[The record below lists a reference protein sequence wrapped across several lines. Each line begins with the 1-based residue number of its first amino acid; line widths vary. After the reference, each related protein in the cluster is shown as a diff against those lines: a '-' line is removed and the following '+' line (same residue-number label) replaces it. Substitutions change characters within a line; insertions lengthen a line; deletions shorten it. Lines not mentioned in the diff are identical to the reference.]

1 MTTTP
6 LRRPAV
12 SAGRLVR
19 ARLRSRVGLAAS
31 IAAAI
36 AVAIGLLCALPA
48 AAAMASAASIRAAIP
63 DPGTAEGWLQVHT
76 RPGTDAAAQD
86 DAGRAVIA
94 DLLEDDVRIE
104 TVRVGE
110 PGSDFERVAWR
121 LTPTPA
127 ALDADGVERLARG
140 LARVPEAI
148 RESDAAEG
156 GIVVSG
162 GLADA
167 VDGVAVGAIA
177 AAAITPVPIVILA
190 VLAWFAV
197 LQLARLLGA
206 ARGRETRVLV
216 ARGLSAGQDTALA
229 GIEAAVIVTA
239 GTVAGVAGAV
249 AAVATAWGAA
259 GIGALTRT
267 WPLVVLAV
275 VVLGATLLVS
285 QLRGAKTAAGADSVA
300 GRIARAASPGVAVLL
315 VLVGVVLVLQA
326 SQIAAGAR
334 APWSVAV
341 TVLAPTVGIAAVA
354 VLAVILFAPLSALVA
369 QAAARGAGATP
380 SYPARQVARRLRSF
394 SVAVALVSIVSAG
407 AVLAGAY
414 GATWSAA
421 SADSQQVTAGA
432 ALRAAVDPVS
442 PGAVAT
448 AGDTSGVTAVAP
460 ALSAAV
466 VAGGVAGTL
475 VALPPDSMPDVLFEV
490 PGVMD
495 PVTLAAEIAAPRL
508 AVEMPDDA
516 TGLRFEARVSTSEPA
531 AAEAM
536 QVRVWLDDAAGV
548 PVTVPLDVSVDEADG
563 AFALTAAAEL
573 PRGEAPWR
581 IVALEVGQGRG
592 WPGAELLVT
601 GMRMLSTGDDE
612 SELVTPVP
620 HTRLHSAAPGGT
632 AVRSAMVWTAGGETP
647 PRIPAVVTDVFA
659 EGLGLGV
666 GDDVDVRIDGG
677 GRTIAATVA
686 SIVAALPGAGA
697 GAGVLVSLDAAI
709 DAASATSVPD
719 GSADAEVVTPPL
731 ANEVWAA
738 GDESAA
744 AALSGALDAPVATV
758 GSPAS
763 AVAGEVVTLWDAAAV
778 GGALLAGV
786 ALVALL
792 AALTAQR
799 AGEVLVLRALGV
811 PPTAQA
817 RMRGIEVVVVVVL
830 GVVLGAAGGASLAA
844 LLVPRMAERAVPDV
858 QLPPTLSFSPWP
870 VVIALAVVGVALAV
884 AVLGSWLAV
893 RRQGSSTRIEEAAP

>member
-19 ARLRSRVGLAAS
+19 SRLRSRVGLAAS

-36 AVAIGLLCALPA
+36 AVAIGLLCGLPA
-48 AAAMASAASIRAAIP
+48 AAAMASAASIRSAIP
-63 DPGTAEGWLQVHT
+63 DAQRPAGWLQVHT
-76 RPGTDAAAQD
+76 RPATDAAAQD
-86 DAGRAVIA
+86 DAARTVIA
-94 DLLEDDVRIE
+94 GLLADDVRIE

-121 LTPTPA
+121 LTPAPE
-127 ALDADGVERLARG
+127 ALNADGVERLARG

-148 RESDAAEG
+148 RESDAAQG
-156 GIVVSG
+156 GIVASG

-167 VDGVAVGAIA
+167 VEDVSVGAIA

-206 ARGRETRVLV
+206 SRGRETRVLV
-216 ARGLSAGQDTALA
+216 ARGLSARQDAALA
-229 GIEAAVIVTA
+229 AIETVAIMTA
-239 GTVAGVAGAV
+239 GTLAGVAGAV
-249 AAVATAWGAA
+249 GAVAAAWGPA

-267 WPLVVLAV
+267 WPLVVVAATVLA
-275 VVLGATLLVS
+275 ATLLVS
-285 QLRGAKTAAGADSVA
+285 QLRGAKVAAGADSVA

-315 VLVGVVLVLQA
+315 VLVGAVLVWQA
-326 SQIAAGAR
+326 AQLAAGAR
-334 APWSVAV
+334 DPWSVAV
-341 TVLAPTVGIAAVA
+341 TVLAPTVGIAGVA

-369 QAAARGAGATP
+369 RAAARGAAVTP
-380 SYPARQVARRLRSF
+380 AYPARQVARRLRSF
-394 SVAVALVSIVSAG
+394 SVAVALVSIVVAG

-414 GATWSAA
+414 GATWTAA
-421 SADSQQVTAGA
+421 SAQSQQVTAGA
-432 ALRAAVDPVS
+432 ALRAALDPVS
-442 PGAVAT
+442 PDDVAPAADT
-448 AGDTSGVTAVAP
+448 AGVTAAAP

-475 VALPPDSMPDVLFEV
+475 VALPPDSMPDVLFPV

-495 PVTLAAEIAAPRL
+495 PVTLAADIAAPRL
-508 AVEMPDDA
+508 AVEVPGDA
-516 TGLRFEARVSTSEPA
+516 TGLRFDARVSTPEPA

-536 QVRVWLDDAAGV
+536 EVRVWLDDAAGV
-548 PVTVPLDVSVDEADG
+548 PVAVPLDVSATEADG
-563 AFALTAAAEL
+563 SLAVTAGAEL
-573 PRGEAPWR
+573 PAGETPWR
-581 IVALEVGQGRG
+581 IVAVEIAQGRG
-592 WPGAELLVT
+592 WPGTELVVT
-601 GMRMLSTGDDE
+601 GMRMLSTGE
-612 SELVTPVP
+612 GASELVAPVP
-620 HTRLHSAAPGGT
+620 HARLHPAVPGGA
-632 AVRSAMVWTAGGETP
+632 AVRSAMVWTAGSATP

-659 EGLGLGV
+659 DELGLAV
-666 GDDVDVRIDGG
+666 GDDVDVRVDGG

-686 SIVAALPGAGA
+686 SIVTALPGAGT
-697 GAGVLVSLDAAI
+697 GAGMLVSLDAAV
-709 DAASATSVPD
+709 DAASATSAPD
-719 GSADAEVVTPPL
+719 GSATDEIVTPPL

-744 AALSGALDAPVATV
+744 AALGRVLDAPVATV

-799 AGEVLVLRALGV
+799 AGEVLVLRALGI

-817 RMRGIEVVVVVVL
+817 RMRGIEAVVVVVL
-830 GVVLGAAGGASLAA
+830 GVVLGAGGGASLAA
-844 LLVPRMAERAVPDV
+844 VLVPRMAERAVPDV

-870 VVIALAVVGVALAV
+870 IVIALAVVGLALAV